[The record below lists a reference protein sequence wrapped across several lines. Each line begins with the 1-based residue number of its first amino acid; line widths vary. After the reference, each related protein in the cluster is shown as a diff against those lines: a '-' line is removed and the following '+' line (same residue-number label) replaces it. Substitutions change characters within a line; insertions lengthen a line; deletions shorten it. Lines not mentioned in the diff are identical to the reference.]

1 MKKGVSWSQSG
12 EFTRDVCSG
21 HPAHVLAD
29 LWALHIRFAE
39 EAHRAS
45 DARLGKKL
53 GGVLFSSTLLNKQ
66 AILSNP
72 GAVF

>member
-1 MKKGVSWSQSG
+1 MSMGQFG

-39 EAHRAS
+39 EARRAS

-53 GGVLFSSTLLNKQ
+53 GVVLFPSTPSSKQ
-66 AILSNP
+66 PVLSNSLT
-72 GAVF
+72 VC